1 AIGEGAVAG
10 QANQGSYAINDAAV
24 AGKTGPETKVFSVGK
39 AGDERQIQHVAP
51 GVISASSTDAV
62 NGSQLYATNQEINKG
77 WNIQAEQVDGTN
89 GVVEGGSLANVKMG
103 DTVKVKAG
111 QNIHMKQSG
120 AALEVATIDT
130 PTFTSVQVGG
140 SAGPLI
146 GATEDGDVRVSMSD
160 GKSAARLT
168 NVAAG
173 KAPTDA
179 VNVGQLQEGL
189 GQVHNRVSQLDK
201 RVRGIGANS
210 AAASSLPQAYLPGK
224 SMVAAA
230 GGTYSGASAIAIGYS
245 RTSDNGKLILKATG
259 TANSAGHYSGGVGVG
274 YQW

>member
-1 AIGEGAVAG
+1 AG

-62 NGSQLYATNQEINKG
+62 NGSQLYATNREINKG
-77 WNIQAEQVDGTN
+77 WNIQAEQAEGTN
-89 GVVEGGSLANVKMG
+89 GVVEGSGVANVKMG

-111 QNIHMKQSG
+111 RNIHMKQSG
-120 AALEVATIDT
+120 AVLEVATIES
-130 PTFTSVQVGG
+130 PTFTAVQVGG
-140 SAGPLI
+140 TAGPVI
-146 GATEDGDVRVSMSD
+146 GATEEGDVRVSKSD
-160 GKSAARLT
+160 GKTAARLT

-179 VNVGQLQEGL
+179 VNVGQLQG
-189 GQVHNRVSQLDK
+189 VATQLDNKMNRMNK
-201 RVRGIGANS
+201 RLNAGIAGAM
-210 AAASSLPQAYLPGK
+210 ASGNLYHATLPGK
-224 SMVAAA
+224 SMIAA
-230 GGTYSGASAIAIGYS
+230 GVGTYGGESALSVGYS
-245 RTSDNGKLILKATG
+245 RLSDNGKIGIKLMIN
-259 TANSAGHYSGGVGVG
+259 ANSQGNTGAAATVG